1 MLVGRLVREVELKET
16 ANNGYVLN
24 NVLAI
29 QRMYRGPS
37 GEEYTDFIPI
47 VVWNSQAQ
55 LMNKYCQKG
64 HMIAV
69 YGRMQSRNYK
79 NKDDQTVYVIECI
92 VNEVQ
97 LLPNT
102 LKQNTDQDLSQTEQ
116 LTDKDRQA
124 VDELIDSLKKEN
136 E

>member
-116 LTDKDRQA
+116 LTDKDREA

>member
-97 LLPNT
+97 LLPNN